1 MVMATGRELIRAMA
15 IEAGFVRARFL
26 APFEPPAGVPAGRSQ
41 GSPAL
46 LTVALPYGN
55 RFGCLEA
62 APPPGAG
69 LIAPFARRNYYR
81 EAVKR
86 LQGIAAALRARFGGG
101 KPGYQILC
109 NSPVPEKPLALA
121 SGLGVLGRN
130 GLVLTE
136 EAGSLVIL
144 AAMTL
149 PFTLEGDE
157 SQPRLAGGGFP
168 LCTACAAG
176 GLDALPCRAAC
187 PTGALNGD
195 GSMDAERCIQW
206 YASGKGEAVPP
217 LVRECWGNRLYG
229 CTACQD
235 ACVHNRRPIAGTE
248 SAEGPLP
255 AFIGCRELLALD
267 DGEIRA
273 FFKGSVLGG
282 AWLGPAAIRR
292 NAGMIIERGL
302 RPRNPRRGAGGPPD
316 PPVGLAPRPLE
327 TTRLANGGRGGPG
340 PPAFLFFS
348 KPRPLGYTASG
359 GKL

>member
-1 MVMATGRELIRAMA
+1 MVMATGRELIRGMA
-15 IEAGFVRARFL
+15 LEAGFVRARFL
-26 APFEPPAGVPAGRSQ
+26 APFEPLAGVPAGRGQ
-41 GSPAL
+41 GSPSL
-46 LTVALPYGN
+46 LTVALSYGS
-55 RFGCLEA
+55 RFDCPDEV
-62 APPPGAG
+62 PPPGSG
-69 LIAPFARRNYYR
+69 VIAPFARRNYYR

-86 LQGIAAALRARFGGG
+86 LQGIAAALRVRFGGRKSG
-101 KPGYQILC
+101 FQILC

-157 SQPRLAGGGFP
+157 PYPSLAGGGFP
-168 LCTACAAG
+168 FCTVCAAE

-195 GSMDAERCIQW
+195 GSMNAARCIQW

-217 LVRECWGNRLYG
+217 LVRERWGNRLYG

-235 ACVHNRRPIAGTE
+235 VCVYNRRFIAGTE

-255 AFIGCRELLALD
+255 AFTGCRELLALD
-267 DGEIRA
+267 DGE
-273 FFKGSVLGG
+273 
-282 AWLGPAAIRR
+282 
-292 NAGMIIERGL
+292 L
-302 RPRNPRRGAGGPPD
+302 R
-316 PPVGLAPRPLE
+316 
-327 TTRLANGGRGGPG
+327 
-340 PPAFLFFS
+340 
-348 KPRPLGYTASG
+348 
-359 GKL
+359 